1 MSAASGP
8 YDTWFRR
15 YEPGSPGAVKLVAL
29 PHAGG
34 SAPYFV
40 PLARALAPELDVLCV
55 QYPGRQERY
64 REPVP
69 TELRELADQVYKAL
83 VSVPVGPVVLFGHSM
98 GAVLAYEI
106 ARRLEESGGGELLG
120 VIASGRRAPHRYR
133 EETVHLRDD
142 DGIIAEIR
150 QLSGTDPGAL
160 ADEDLLRMVMPALRA
175 DYRAVETY
183 RTTPGAAPLSAP
195 VTVLTGESD
204 PRVSADDARA
214 WEELTSG
221 TFRLRSF
228 PGGHFYLNGRP
239 AEVTAAIRESV
250 GAFRSAAAPTSP

>member
-1 MSAASGP
+1 MSASGP

-15 YEPGSPGAVKLVAL
+15 YKPSAPGAVKLLAL

-34 SAPYFV
+34 SAPYFM

-55 QYPGRQERY
+55 QYPGRLDRH
-64 REPVP
+64 RETPV
-69 TELRELADQVYKAL
+69 TELRDLAEQVYRAL
-83 VSVPVGPVVLFGHSM
+83 VSAPAGPVVLFGHSM

-106 ARRLEESGGGELLG
+106 ARRLEASGGGELLG
-120 VIASGRRAPHRYR
+120 VIASGRRAPHRFR

-150 QLSGTDPGAL
+150 ALSGTEPGVL
-160 ADEDLLRMVMPALRA
+160 DDEDLLRMVLPALRA

-183 RTTPGAAPLSAP
+183 RESPDPAPLSAP

-204 PRVSADDARA
+204 SRVSLDDARA
-214 WEELTSG
+214 WQELTSG
-221 TFRLRSF
+221 TFRFRSF

-239 AEVTAAIRESV
+239 AEVTAAVKESV
-250 GAFRSAAAPTSP
+250 DAFRSTAASTSP